1 MEQNNPNPA
10 KGSTIVNC
18 FISSET
24 TNAYIQIFNTMGGM
38 ILKIPINATGQ
49 NEIYIDT
56 NKLPNGIYIYSLFAD
71 GRLVDTKR
79 MIVAN

>member
-1 MEQNNPNPA
+1 
-10 KGSTIVNC
+10 
-18 FISSET
+18 
-24 TNAYIQIFNTMGGM
+24 MGGM